1 MSNNLE
7 KHRRKALTS
16 LAFFVRRAKTSC
28 MAVPEKHDESLQDLD
43 SVLRFNAELAET
55 VQQQQKV
62 IQQLR
67 EELNLYRRKL
77 FGRSSERHIE
87 DDSQLHLFDVAEQIS
102 EAVAEEDELD
112 PPEPAKRRRRK
123 KKSEKLPAHLRREII
138 EADVS
143 TEERMCSCCGK
154 EMPIIGTD
162 ISERLDL
169 IPAELFV
176 WEIRRHKRACG
187 TCKDRVAQVPAG
199 EEPGGPTTPVP
210 GSDYGF
216 GVYTQIITNK
226 FADHL
231 PLYRGEDIFARAG
244 LMIPRN
250 TQFGMLAKIATLFAP
265 LVALMKSRVVSGPV
279 IGVDDTS
286 VRLQDASLPGKM
298 RTARFWLYRGR
309 GAHPYNVFDFTDS
322 RGRDGPAGFLKDF
335 RGHAVVDAYGV
346 NDGVY
351 LGKEDQIFAACCNA
365 HARRKFVEAK
375 PNDAVAAARALAM
388 YRGLYDIEDRAKLLS
403 SDARLELRQQESVP
417 IMRELHDWLLE
428 KNDDLR
434 VLPKSKLGKAVRYAL
449 NQWDELSV
457 YLGDGAIPI
466 DNNETESE
474 LRRLTIGRKNWLFV
488 GSHRGGE
495 VAASMYSVVS
505 SAARHHLDVWAYVD
519 DCLRKLAGGCEDY
532 HSLLP
537 DVWRDSHV
545 ESIRVYRDAE
555 KESRRLTTQQRRTR
569 RREGR
574 VA

>member
-1 MSNNLE
+1 M
-7 KHRRKALTS
+7 A
-16 LAFFVRRAKTSC
+16 AAKKS
-28 MAVPEKHDESLQDLD
+28 DDLQ
-43 SVLRFNAELAET
+43 SVLRFNAELVQT
-55 VQQQQKV
+55 VQEQQKT
-62 IQQLR
+62 IEQLR

-77 FGRSSERHIE
+77 FGQSSERHIE
-87 DDSQLHLFDVAEQIS
+87 DDSQLHLFDVDQAS
-102 EAVAEEDELD
+102 EETVEDE
-112 PPEPAKRRRRK
+112 PEPTEPARRRHRK
-123 KKSEKLPAHLRREII
+123 KKSEKLPEHLRREII

-143 TEERMCSCCGK
+143 AQERKCSCCGE

-162 ISERLDL
+162 ITERLDL

-176 WEIRRHKRACG
+176 LEIRRHKRACG
-187 TCKDRVAQVPAG
+187 KCKDSIAQVPAG
-199 EEPGGPTTPVP
+199 KEPGGPTTPVP

-250 TQFGMLAKIATLFAP
+250 TQFGMLANIATLIAP
-265 LVALMKSRVVSGPV
+265 LVALMKSRVVSGSV
-279 IGVDDTS
+279 IGVDDTA
-286 VRLQDASLPGKM
+286 VRLQDPSLPGKM

-309 GAHPYNVFDFTDS
+309 EDDPYNVFDFTDS
-322 RGRDGPAGFLKDF
+322 RGRDGPAGFLNDF
-335 RGHAVVDAYGV
+335 SGHAVVDAYGV
-346 NDGVY
+346 HDGVY
-351 LGKEDQIFAACCNA
+351 LGKDDQIFAACCNA

-375 PNDAVAAARALAM
+375 PNDAVGAARALAM
-388 YRGLYDIEDRAKLLS
+388 YRGLYDIEDRGKSLS
-403 SDARLELRQQESVP
+403 VEARLELRQRESLP
-417 IMRELHDWLLE
+417 IMRELHDWLME
-428 KNDDLR
+428 KKDDLH

-457 YLGDGAIPI
+457 FLGDGAIPL
-466 DNNETESE
+466 DNNETERE

-495 VAASMYSVVS
+495 VAALMYSVVS
-505 SAARHHLDVWAYVD
+505 SAARHDLDVWAYVD

-537 DVWRDSHV
+537 DVWRASHA
-545 ESIRVYRDAE
+545 ESIRRYRDAE

-569 RREGR
+569 RREAK

>member
-1 MSNNLE
+1 
-7 KHRRKALTS
+7 
-16 LAFFVRRAKTSC
+16 
-28 MAVPEKHDESLQDLD
+28 MAAPEKQDELQ
-43 SVLRFNAELAET
+43 SVLRFNAELVET
-55 VQQQQKV
+55 VEHLQKV
-62 IQQLR
+62 NHQLR

-77 FGRSSERHIE
+77 FGQSSERHIE
-87 DDSQLHLFDVAEQIS
+87 DDSQLHLFDVDQTT
-102 EAVAEEDELD
+102 EETVEVEPE
-112 PPEPAKRRRRK
+112 PPEPPKRRRRK
-123 KKSEKLPAHLRREII
+123 KKSEKLPEHLRREII
-138 EADVS
+138 TADVS
-143 TEERMCSCCGK
+143 DDQRMCGCCGE

-162 ISERLDL
+162 VTERLDL

-176 WEIRRHKRACG
+176 LEIHRHKRACG
-187 TCKDRVAQVPAG
+187 KCKDSIAQVPAG

-231 PLYRGEDIFARAG
+231 PLYRGEDIFARSG
-244 LMIPRN
+244 LVIPRN
-250 TQFGMLAKIATLFAP
+250 TQFGMLVNIATLLAP
-265 LVALMKSRVVSGPV
+265 LAALMKSRVVSGQV

-286 VRLQDASLPGKM
+286 VRLQDPSLPGKM

-309 GAHPYNVFDFTDS
+309 EDHPYNVFDFTDS
-322 RGRDGPAGFLKDF
+322 RGRDGPAGFLSDF
-335 RGHAVVDAYGV
+335 IGHAVVDAYGV

-388 YRGLYDIEDRAKLLS
+388 YRGLYDIEDRAKS
-403 SDARLELRQQESVP
+403 FSAEARLELRQRESVP
-417 IMRELHDWLLE
+417 IMQELHDWLM
-428 KNDDLR
+428 KKKDDPR

-449 NQWDELSV
+449 NQCDELSV
-457 YLGDGAIPI
+457 YLGNGAIPI
-466 DNNETESE
+466 DNNETENE

-505 SAARHHLDVWAYVD
+505 SAARHHLDVWAYVN
-519 DCLRKLAGGCEDY
+519 DCLRRLAGGSMDY
-532 HSLLP
+532 EALLP
-537 DVWRDSHV
+537 DVWRASHP
-545 ESIRVYRDAE
+545 ESIRQYRDAE
-555 KESRRLTTQQRRTR
+555 QESRRLTTQQRRTR
-569 RREGR
+569 RREAK